1 MREDYNIVIA
11 TFARRV
17 PPYGIWEYFF
27 ALGGS
32 LPYLQR
38 AYPRHKVSRQAVQ
51 DLAALGSGF
60 R

>member
-1 MREDYNIVIA
+1 M
-11 TFARRV
+11 FARRV

-27 ALGGS
+27 ALEGPPS
-32 LPYLQR
+32 PPYLQR
-38 AYPRHKVSRQAVQ
+38 AYPERKESRQAVG